1 MIETRSTISLSA
13 AREQYIAPSAE
24 ISTIRIEAGFAASKE
39 QVDAWGNG
47 IDDADETDW
56 GTF

>member
-1 MIETRSTISLSA
+1 M
-13 AREQYIAPSAE
+13 REQYIAPSAE

-39 QVDAWGNG
+39 QVDVWGNS
-47 IDDADETDW
+47 IDDADEADW